1 VRGCRPEAPG
11 GNVRGFVLPLLLL
24 LLLALTLLGHGILL
38 LSRQE
43 LRASRAYLHAVRGD
57 LAAVGGLSLGLET
70 LPAPSDPRLAG
81 ITVPLGSE
89 WIDGGLWRGVTLRW
103 LGPELFL
110 LEGKGRSLGW
120 PGTRRRAAVGWML
133 DPLTRL
139 GALEGGVELGGT
151 LTLGPGTEA
160 STSGLLDQP
169 SGWDLDAC
177 SPFGPSLASLYSFR
191 SLPLTAPLVLSA
203 PDSSGAAPR
212 IPPLG
217 LLTGSQLTAL
227 ADEAGVLTS
236 GGAPLMAG
244 AGCPDSG
251 QPGFMAVG
259 GNLEIRDAGVCG
271 VFVVDGDLL
280 IEGSGS
286 FQGLALVAGNLRL
299 LGEALFEGMA
309 RVTGSVTLEDSA
321 ILRILAC
328 PPARALSEASPL
340 LKPLVLPGASR
351 IPIF

>member
-1 VRGCRPEAPG
+1 VRGCRPEAPE

-57 LAAVGGLSLGLET
+57 LAAVGGVSLGLET
-70 LPAPSDPRLAG
+70 LPAPSDTRLAA

-120 PGTRRRAAVGWML
+120 PGTRRRGAVGWML

-151 LTLGPGTEA
+151 LTLGPGT
-160 STSGLLDQP
+160 DQP
-169 SGWDLDAC
+169 SGWDPEAC
-177 SPFGPSLASLYSFR
+177 SPFGPSLASLYSLR
-191 SLPLTAPLVLSA
+191 SLSLTAPLVLPA
-203 PDSSGAAPR
+203 PDSSGAAPG

-217 LLTGSQLTAL
+217 LLTGSQLMDL
-227 ADEAGVLTS
+227 ADEAGLLTAGDAS
-236 GGAPLMAG
+236 LTAG
-244 AGCPDSG
+244 AGCPGSE

-259 GNLEIRDAGVCG
+259 GNLEIRDAGACG

-299 LGEALFEGMA
+299 LGGALFEGMA

-321 ILRILAC
+321 ILRISAC

-351 IPIF
+351 IPLF